1 MSEDE
6 NDDFAGMMPGVKRLK
21 HDRINVYA
29 ERARKPPNPL
39 RHSPAGYRHQ
49 SPATPEPTSTT
60 ATYFDAGLQKKLQ
73 HRIRQGLIRPEAVL
87 DLHGYRSHEAVDA
100 LDAFIDGARDAGQR
114 MLVVVHGRGY
124 RSAGEAVLRPL
135 VQRRLG
141 ERGDV
146 LAWCPAQ
153 PRDGADGASYVYLR
167 RCQATPPR

>member
-1 MSEDE
+1 MSDDED
-6 NDDFAGMMPGVKRLK
+6 DDFAGLMRGVKRLR

-29 ERARKPPNPL
+29 QRARKPPSPL
-39 RHSPAGYRHQ
+39 RQDSPDYRHPP
-49 SPATPEPTSTT
+49 PAAPESAPAS
-60 ATYFDAGLQKKLQ
+60 AVYFDAGLQKKLQ
-73 HRIRQGLIRPEAVL
+73 RRIRQGLVRPEASL
-87 DLHGYRSHEAVDA
+87 DLHGYRRVDAIDA
-100 LDAFIDGARDAGQR
+100 LDAFLERARDSGQR

-135 VQRRLG
+135 VHRRLA

-167 RCQATPPR
+167 GRR